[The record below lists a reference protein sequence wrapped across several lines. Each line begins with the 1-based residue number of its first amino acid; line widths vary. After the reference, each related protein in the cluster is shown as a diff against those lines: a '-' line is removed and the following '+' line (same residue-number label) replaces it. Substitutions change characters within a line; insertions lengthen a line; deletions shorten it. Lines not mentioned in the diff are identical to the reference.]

1 MQELRDAPP
10 ESEEVETAVD
20 QVVNGFV
27 FNFETA
33 GQIVSRT
40 MFYLAEDLPQD
51 WLERYVEGVQ
61 GVNANSV
68 HNAFAS
74 HLRPEDMM
82 ILIVGDSE
90 RIGLD
95 ALREFGPVTHLEIGE
110 SR

>member
-1 MQELRDAPP
+1 
-10 ESEEVETAVD
+10 
-20 QVVNGFV
+20 
-27 FNFETA
+27 
-33 GQIVSRT
+33 
-40 MFYLAEDLPQD
+40 MFYLAQDLPQD

-61 GVNANSV
+61 GVSANSV

-110 SR
+110 NR